1 MRKEYKQLAEA
12 YQKVYLKVDEDFN
25 NQINPSALERAES
38 VYGEPKEE
46 LGPDPKEVKELE
58 DTMKPYEEDVDYL
71 YTMVEGA
78 IGRDSNIED
87 FSRQDDG
94 SIFVAF
100 SGKGYKINIKPA

>member
-1 MRKEYKQLAEA
+1 
-12 YQKVYLKVDEDFN
+12 
-25 NQINPSALERAES
+25 
-38 VYGEPKEE
+38 
-46 LGPDPKEVKELE
+46 
-58 DTMKPYEEDVDYL
+58 MKPYEEDVDYL